1 MMTSLIRL
9 VVPSST
15 PFMSE
20 TIGAVSGSADPQPEV
35 GAQRLGRDR
44 EDDDVG
50 PGRASCGSVLARMP
64 SGRRIPG
71 R

>member
-15 PFMSE
+15 PFISE
-20 TIGAVSGSADPQPEV
+20 TTAAVSGSVQPL
-35 GAQRLGRDR
+35 RLARSVWEGTARTTMSA
-44 EDDDVG
+44 
-50 PGRASCGSVLARMP
+50 PANASCGSVLARMP